1 MSLKIIK
8 NLTILIV
15 IGEAFKSITLSLNFI
30 LKYPPT
36 IIIYTAAIK
45 LLSLYRTSSR
55 VFLNTIYNL
64 SKATAFSIYIKAYN
78 TPPKL

>member
-1 MSLKIIK
+1 MK

-15 IGEAFKSITLSLNFI
+15 VGEAFKSVALSVNFI
-30 LKYPPT
+30 VKYPPT
-36 IIIYTAAIK
+36 IIIFTAAIK
-45 LLSLYRTSSR
+45 LLPLYKTSSG

-64 SKATAFSIYIKAYN
+64 SKATAFFIYIKAYN